1 LTGQLQVTA
10 RAVATASALAER
22 RLTHDAAHAEL
33 TDMEHA
39 GDSLRESLVTT
50 LSRSLVTPIDRED
63 IFRLS
68 RSVDSILDSMRD
80 YVRLQALL
88 RPGDSFDP
96 LPVLVEISAAVSE
109 LTLAVSSLEAG
120 GGRKLTVRALAA
132 RKAAGRARRAF
143 QYELARSCEFETSGT
158 ELVKWQA
165 LGFELVNAVEHIRQS
180 SDALVD
186 GAIKRWKSL

>member
-1 LTGQLQVTA
+1 M
-10 RAVATASALAER
+10 
-22 RLTHDAAHAEL
+22 

-68 RSVDSILDSMRD
+68 RSVDSVLDSMRD

-88 RPGDSFDP
+88 RPGDGFDP

-109 LTLAVSSLEAG
+109 LTLAVSSLETG

-143 QYELARSCEFETSGT
+143 QYELARSYELETSGT

-165 LGFELVNAVEHIRQS
+165 LGFELVNALEHIRQS